1 VQDGRAGSLERGF
14 SDADIEEVYRAEKDG
29 TLPDNVGQAVK
40 GLRAAK
46 LFPPAHCIVQIEV
59 LRGPSYHWW
68 ADAVF
73 SMVAVGGSGPSLG
86 CILCGVLDR
95 ARIRQNVRQVRA
107 LSSPP

>member
-73 SMVAVGGSGPSLG
+73 SMVALVAV
-86 CILCGVLDR
+86 VLLWVAFFAVCWIVR
-95 ARIRQNVRQVRA
+95 GFART
-107 LSSPP
+107 